1 MRTPMREQTRAER
14 MREYAARVEQARGV
28 VAAMG
33 PLVRGREARARR
45 GDTPLEVEFSEIEVD
60 ERALPAAVWVALR
73 RDDVD
78 AAIET
83 MTTASR
89 TDFVI
94 EEREVM
100 GEGYR
105 LQAVQDACPLPEPE
119 LLIAQLSVMLGVP
132 RDVLAVI
139 AEWGPDDPRA
149 GMEIDALLTARF
161 GLPGSDEG
169 SAAPAASR
177 ARPEQLALLD
187 QPDGRLTMTV
197 ADATEVLRLDAEQ
210 VRALEVLVRKAAV
223 TLTLH

>member
-1 MRTPMREQTRAER
+1 MRTPSREHTRAER
-14 MREYAARVEQARGV
+14 MREYAARVEQARCV

-45 GDTPLEVEFSEIEVD
+45 GDAPLEVEFSQIEVD
-60 ERALPAAVWVALR
+60 GRALPAAVWVALR

-83 MTTASR
+83 MTTASQ
-89 TDFVI
+89 TDFIV

-105 LQAVQDACPLPEPE
+105 LQSVQDACPLPEPE
-119 LLIAQLSVMLGVP
+119 LLIAQLSVALGVP

-149 GMEIDALLTARF
+149 GTEINALLTARF
-161 GLPGSDEG
+161 GHPEPDGDV
-169 SAAPAASR
+169 APPVTTHQ
-177 ARPEQLALLD
+177 RPEQLELPG
-187 QPDGRLTMTV
+187 QGDGRLTMTV
-197 ADATEVLRLDAEQ
+197 ADAAEVLRLDADQ
-210 VRALEVLVRKAAV
+210 VRALTVLVRKAAV
-223 TLTLH
+223 TLTI